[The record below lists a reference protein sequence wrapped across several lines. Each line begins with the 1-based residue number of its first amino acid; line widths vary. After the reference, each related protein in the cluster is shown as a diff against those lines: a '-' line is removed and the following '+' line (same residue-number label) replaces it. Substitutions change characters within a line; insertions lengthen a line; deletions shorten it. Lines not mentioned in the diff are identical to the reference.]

1 MSSQP
6 DTAKYPHG
14 YHPSVL
20 RSHQWRTAENSA
32 AYLLPHLKPDMRI
45 LDVGCGPGTITMGL
59 AKYVPQGSVVGVDYA
74 EDVVLRA
81 QENLAAEAAKGTD
94 GVNLKNVEFRTA
106 DVFALPFEDG
116 AFDVVHVHQ
125 VLMHVGDPV
134 RALRELRRVVRPG
147 GGLLAAREGDIDAM
161 SWWPALPALEEWRR
175 VFIAV
180 ARKNN
185 GEPDTGRR
193 LVGLAIQAGFSRD
206 AISASVHTWCFS
218 APEEREFWGG
228 MMGER
233 VVQSSFAGMAVD
245 GGIATHEQLREIEQ
259 GWKEWVAAEDGWF
272 GVMNSEIVCR
282 V

>member
-1 MSSQP
+1 MSSQS

-20 RSHQWRTAENSA
+20 RSHEWRTAENSA
-32 AYLLPHLKPDMRI
+32 AYLIPHLKPDMRI

-59 AKYVPQGSVVGVDYA
+59 SKYVPQGTVIGVDYSGDIIA
-74 EDVVLRA
+74 KA
-81 QENLAAEAAKGTD
+81 CENLASEAAKGSETSTN
-94 GVNLKNVEFRTA
+94 VNSVEFRVG
-106 DVFALPFEDG
+106 DVFHLPFEDG
-116 AFDVVHVHQ
+116 SFDVVHLHQ

-134 RALRELRRVVRPG
+134 RALRELKRVVRRG
-147 GGLLAAREGDIDAM
+147 GIVAAREGDIDAM
-161 SWWPALPALEEWRR
+161 TWWPALPVMEDWRR

-180 ARKNN
+180 ARANN

-193 LVGLAIQAGFSRD
+193 LVGLALKAGFPRD
-206 AISASVHTWCFS
+206 GITASVGTWCFS
-218 APEEREFWGG
+218 SPEERQFWGG

-233 VVQSSFAGMAVD
+233 VVQSSFAKMAIE
-245 GGIATHEQLREIEQ
+245 GGIATQEQLKEIEQ

-272 GVMNSEIVCR
+272 GVMNSEIICR